1 MVDIETMYLRLVT
14 VKDVVDSGST
24 DGDVFLG
31 IGGREFSIDS
41 EKDDFENGQDRW
53 YILGKIPSTLPVG
66 VDIVP
71 VRHSNQNDPRYGYK
85 LKTENLYKYPVYIR
99 FEPQNEDDNW
109 GLEDVTVYV
118 NPAGRPPFFTYHALE
133 AQDEG
138 GLYLGTDYTK
148 YCYLHR
154 TQPPVPASLPDGT
167 RGL

>member
-14 VKDVVDSGST
+14 LGGQHAGAST

-71 VRHSNQNDPRYGYK
+71 VRNSHLNDPRDRLK

-99 FEPQNEDDNW
+99 FEPQNRNDNW

-118 NPAGRPPFFTYHALE
+118 NPAGRPPFFEYHALD
-133 AQDEG
+133 AQDEY
-138 GLYLGTDYTK
+138 LWLGTHFGK